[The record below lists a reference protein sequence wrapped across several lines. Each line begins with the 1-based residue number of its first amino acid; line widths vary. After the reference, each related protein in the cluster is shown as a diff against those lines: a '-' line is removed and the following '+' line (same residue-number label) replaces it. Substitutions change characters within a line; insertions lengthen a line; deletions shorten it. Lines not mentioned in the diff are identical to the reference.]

1 MRVIV
6 MIKATRNSEAG
17 AAPTE
22 QLAADMTKFN
32 EALVQA
38 GIMLGGDG
46 LKPTSQGKRVR
57 FIGDKRLV
65 IDGPFAE
72 TKEVIAGYWTWNVK
86 SMDEAIE
93 WVRRCPHPMPGED
106 TEIEIRPLYE
116 VEDFGDAFPPE
127 LREREERMRVEI
139 ERQQGKQ

>member
-1 MRVIV
+1 

-22 QLAADMTKFN
+22 QLAAEMTKFN

-38 GIMLGGDG
+38 GVMLGGDG
-46 LKPTSQGKRVR
+46 LKPTSTGKRVR

-72 TKEVIAGYWTWNVK
+72 TKEVIAGYWTWQVK

-116 VEDFGDAFPPE
+116 IEDFGDAFPPE
-127 LREREERMRVEI
+127 LREKEERLRAEL
-139 ERQQGKQ
+139 ERQQGK

>member
-22 QLAADMTKFN
+22 QLAAEMTKFN

-38 GIMLGGDG
+38 GVMLGGDG
-46 LKPTSQGKRVR
+46 LKPTSTGKRVR

-72 TKEVIAGYWTWNVK
+72 TKEVIAGYWTWQVK

-116 VEDFGDAFPPE
+116 IEDFGDAFPPE
-127 LREREERMRVEI
+127 LREKEERLRAEL
-139 ERQQGKQ
+139 ERQQGK